1 MLLTKLHIPPAGNN
15 IVHRAAL
22 FEKLNSGLSRKLIF
36 VSAPAGYG
44 KTTLISDWI
53 SQNKIPAAWLSLDNG
68 DNDPAVFLSYV
79 ISGIQTIQKE
89 FGQSALLLLKSPNP
103 PSFESVADQLINDF
117 LNIHYDFLL
126 VLDDFHLTKNIEI
139 VNLISYLLHHI
150 PANAHLVMLT
160 RSDPA
165 LSVSRL
171 RSQHQLVELRA
182 SDLGFSAS
190 DISVL
195 FNKKL
200 KFDLSVDD
208 VNLLETKT
216 EGWIAGLQL
225 TALSMQGRDNIPEF
239 IRDLKGDNRYIMD
252 YLMEEVLKIQTEDI
266 KEFLL
271 QTSILG
277 QLSAP
282 LCNEL
287 LNKNDSQLVLEVL
300 EKNNMFVIPLDEE
313 RIWYRYHHLFA
324 ELLKQR
330 LYLREKAAVTE
341 LHNRAIEWYRNNSMP
356 LFAIEHAILTENF
369 EKSVQLLGDIVET
382 MWKNGQHAAI
392 LKYGD
397 LLPDE
402 SIKKNAN
409 LSLYYAWIL
418 ILAGK
423 NRKAEPFLAC
433 AEKITENII
442 NHGNSSTE
450 EVYQNKQLLGKIS
463 AAFACLYSRTEDT
476 KKTFAYCKTA
486 LNHLPEDDS
495 FWKSW
500 VWFSIGWAEEVSG
513 HIKECME
520 AVEKALYYGK
530 KSGSLYLISTTGY
543 CVSYME
549 QRMGLYTSAY
559 AKCAALI
566 AEHKT
571 DENLPLAKLEPNY
584 GQLYMCLAE
593 MECMRTDFDD
603 ALGHIK
609 TAYSFDKNFSNC
621 SSKVWVRLIYSL
633 ILYGRGDNNGRI
645 RMLDEIDEI
654 IKQNAI
660 SPSARA
666 IYIDMVGQM
675 LVDRHEYE
683 KAGIHFKENGVSTDK
698 EISYVEDR
706 GFFSFVLLLIAESKF
721 REAEKI
727 LSELQLQ
734 SQAANWTESLI
745 TVKIVYA
752 IYCKHTGNKE
762 KAVASLIEALEY
774 AANETIL
781 MSFIYYYDRIK
792 ELLTEVFKKQASS
805 NTKIPKELTDKLK
818 QTIEK
823 RNRLNKIN
831 TESDLSTRELETL
844 KLMAGDLSNQE
855 IADKLFISL
864 NTVKTHLKNIYLK
877 LEVDNRAKAV
887 AKARELGIIRS

>member
-1 MLLTKLHIPPAGNN
+1 MLLTKLHIPPAGVNV
-15 IVHRAAL
+15 VHRSDL
-22 FEKLNSGLSRKLIF
+22 FEKLNTGLSRKLIL
-36 VSAPAGYG
+36 VSAPGGYG

-53 SQNKIPAAWLSLDNG
+53 NQNKIPAAWLSLDGG
-68 DNDPAVFLSYV
+68 DNDPAVFLGYV
-79 ISGIQTIQKE
+79 IAGIQSLHAD
-89 FGQSALLLLKSPNP
+89 FGQSALRLLNSPNS
-103 PSFESVADQLINDF
+103 PSFESITSLLINEILSFDQ
-117 LNIHYDFLL
+117 NLL
-126 VLDDFHLTKNIEI
+126 LILDDFHLIKSNEVIKLVIYLIE
-139 VNLISYLLHHI
+139 HI
-150 PANAHLVMLT
+150 PNNIHIVILT
-160 RSDPA
+160 RSDPSIT
-165 LSVSRL
+165 LSRL
-171 RSQHQLVELRA
+171 RSQKQLIELRL
-182 SDLGFSAS
+182 SDLGFSAN
-190 DISVL
+190 DIFVL
-195 FNKKL
+195 FNKRLKL
-200 KFDLSVDD
+200 KLTMHDAIS
-208 VNLLETKT
+208 LEEKT

-225 TALSMQGRDNIPEF
+225 AALSMQGREDISGY
-239 IRDLKGDNRYIMD
+239 IRELKGDNRYIMD
-252 YLMEEVLKIQTEDI
+252 YLLEEVLKIQTDEI
-266 KEFLL
+266 KDFLIE
-271 QTSILG
+271 TSVLE
-277 QLSAP
+277 QMCAP
-282 LCNEL
+282 LCNSL
-287 LNKNDSQLVLEVL
+287 LKREDSQQVLESL
-300 EKNNMFVIPLDEE
+300 EQNNMFIIPLDAN
-313 RIWYRYHHLFA
+313 RTWYRYHHLFA

-330 LYLREKAAVTE
+330 LYLRGKAAVTE
-341 LHNRAIEWYRNNSMP
+341 LHNRAIEWYRINSMP
-356 LFAIEHAILTENF
+356 LFAIKHAILTENF
-369 EKSVQLLGDIVET
+369 VKSVQLLGDIVET

-433 AEKITENII
+433 AEKITENLI
-442 NHGNSSTE
+442 NHRNSSAE
-450 EVYQNKQLLGKIS
+450 EVDQNKQLLGKIS
-463 AAFACLYSRTEDT
+463 AAFACLYSRTEDA
-476 KKTFAYCKTA
+476 KKTFAYCKRA
-486 LNHLPEDDS
+486 LNLLPEDDS

-513 HIKECME
+513 NIKECMG
-520 AVEKALYYGK
+520 AVEKALFYGK

-566 AEHKT
+566 AEHKEG
-571 DENLPLAKLEPNY
+571 ENLPIAKLEPNY
-584 GQLYMCLAE
+584 GQLYMCMAE
-593 MECMRTDFDD
+593 MDCMRTDFDD

-633 ILYGRGDNNGRI
+633 ILFGRGDNEGRI

-666 IYIDMVGQM
+666 IYIDMVGQV
-675 LVDRHEYE
+675 LVDQHEYE
-683 KAGIHFKENGVSTDK
+683 KAGIHFKENGISTDK

-721 REAEKI
+721 RDAEKI
-727 LSELQLQ
+727 LSKLQFQ
-734 SQAANWTESLI
+734 AQAANWIETLI

-752 IYCKHTGNKE
+752 IFYKHAGNKE
-762 KAVASLIEALEY
+762 KAVACLIEALEY
-774 AANETIL
+774 AADESIL
-781 MSFIYYYDRIK
+781 MSFIYYHDRIK
-792 ELLTEVFKKQASS
+792 ELLPEVFKIQAYSKT
-805 NTKIPKELTDKLK
+805 NIPKELTDKLK
-818 QTIEK
+818 RAIEK
-823 RNRLNKIN
+823 RDRLYKIN
-831 TESDLSTRELETL
+831 IESDLSTRELETL

-877 LEVDNRAKAV
+877 LEVSNRAKAV
-887 AKARELGIIRS
+887 SKARELGIIRS